1 MSIKFLRILEKS
13 IDILRKIE
21 YHTNK
26 FLET

>member
-1 MSIKFLRILEKS
+1 MSIKFLRISEKN
-13 IDILRKIE
+13 IDILRNIE